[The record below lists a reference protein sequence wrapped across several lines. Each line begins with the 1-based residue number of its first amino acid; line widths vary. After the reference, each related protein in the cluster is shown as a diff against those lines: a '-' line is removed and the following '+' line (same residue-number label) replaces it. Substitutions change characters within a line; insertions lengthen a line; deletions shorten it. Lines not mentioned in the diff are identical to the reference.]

1 MVQSE
6 PLLKKLGIEFDISD
20 KYKTKD
26 GTQMPIPQN
35 LINA

>member
-6 PLLKKLGIEFDISD
+6 PLLKKLGIEFDPND

-26 GTQMPIPQN
+26 GMQMPIPEN
-35 LINA
+35 LLNT